1 MEKSDSKGAQHWP
14 DRAAKGYKRPMG
26 VVAGRVLAVV
36 VLLSTVARAEPPT
49 AFEARCAG
57 IVAAKGERGDP
68 ARLHELFDA
77 SWEYQLREYP
87 EFATSVGDPR
97 YDGRWTDWSLEAVA
111 RRERELEAPA
121 RVLASI
127 EREQLG
133 EPDQLSYDLFRRGV
147 EEDLEGRRFKG
158 EYLQLDQLNG
168 VHQRIAHTLVTT
180 PAATRAQYDD
190 VLARLEGIPAL
201 FEQAIVLLDLGL
213 RAGITPPRI
222 VLRDVPRQVESQIL
236 DDPDKSPLLAAFQ
249 NFPASI
255 PAREQR
261 RLRARAHDAY
271 ADHVV
276 PALRRLHDY
285 LAATYVPGARET
297 IAFGDVPDGKA
308 WYAYEVR
315 RSTTTTR
322 TPKEIHEL
330 GLSEV
335 KRIRRAMQAV
345 AAEAGYDRLEE
356 FVAMLRTDPRFYFDR
371 REDLLRA
378 FRDIAKRAD
387 PELVKLFGKLPR
399 LPYGVLPVPDY
410 AERSQPAAYYEP
422 GSLASGRAGYFFAN
436 TYDLPSRP
444 SWIMESLVLHE
455 AVPGHHLQIAL
466 AQELEDLPAFRRHG
480 GYTAYSEGWGLY
492 AESLGPE
499 LGFYGD
505 SYARFGQLSLE
516 MWRAVRLVVDTGIH
530 AFGWSR
536 ERAIG
541 YLRDNTGK
549 TEHESTVEVDRY
561 LVWPAQ
567 ALAYKIGE
575 LELKELRAYATKKL
589 GARFDVRA
597 FHDAVLGGGALPLDV
612 LDSRIRHWVDAR
624 AKTRE

>member
-1 MEKSDSKGAQHWP
+1 
-14 DRAAKGYKRPMG
+14 MG
-26 VVAGRVLAVV
+26 VAVGRVLAVV
-36 VLLSTVARAEPPT
+36 VLLSTAALAEPPT
-49 AFEARCAG
+49 AFEQRCAE
-57 IVAAKGERGDP
+57 IVAAKGQRGD
-68 ARLHELFDA
+68 AERLHELFDA

-97 YDGRWTDWSLEAVA
+97 FNGRWTDWSLQAVA

-121 RVLASI
+121 GVVASI
-127 EREQLG
+127 ERERLG

-158 EYLQLDQLNG
+158 EYLQVDQLSG
-168 VHQRIAHTLVTT
+168 VHHRIAHTLVTT
-180 PAATRAQYDD
+180 PATTRAHYDD

-201 FEQAIVLLDLGL
+201 FEQTIVLLDLGL

-222 VLRDVPRQVESQIL
+222 ALREVPRQVESQIV

-249 NFPASI
+249 SFPASI
-255 PAREQR
+255 AAREQR
-261 RLRARAHDAY
+261 RLRARAHDVY
-271 ADHVV
+271 ADRIV
-276 PALRRLHDY
+276 PALRQLHDY
-285 LAATYVPGARET
+285 LASTYVPGARDT
-297 IAFGDVPDGKA
+297 IAFGDVPDGEA
-308 WYAYEVR
+308 WYAYEVG

-330 GLSEV
+330 GLAEV

-345 AAEAGYDRLEE
+345 AADAGYDRLED

-410 AERSQPAAYYEP
+410 AERSQPAAYYES
-422 GSLASGRAGYFFAN
+422 GSVASGRAGYFFAN

-492 AESLGPE
+492 AESLGSE

-505 SYARFGQLSLE
+505 AYAHFGQLSLE

-530 AFGWSR
+530 AFDWSR

-567 ALAYKIGE
+567 ALAYKVGE

-597 FHDAVLGGGALPLDV
+597 FHDAVLGSGALPLGV
-612 LDSRIRHWVDAR
+612 LDLRIRHWVNAR
-624 AKTRE
+624 AKARN